1 MEEKP
6 RSSHL
11 KKTKGCFESDKQGL
25 IKIRRVM
32 EKGGNNTWSGNVL
45 LESLQSYES
54 LLSCDLEAFTT
65 TGGIG
70 EPSSV

>member
-11 KKTKGCFESDKQGL
+11 KKTKGCFESNKQGL

-45 LESLQSYES
+45 LESLQN
-54 LLSCDLEAFTT
+54 L
-65 TGGIG
+65 
-70 EPSSV
+70 